1 MQILAA
7 LTDDSVRVW
16 DAWSGQLLQR
26 LEGHAGRA
34 HVLECHPLDHR
45 LAMSAGYDGLTII
58 WDIIAG
64 RALTRSA
71 SYTLFEA
78 FGKSTASRSW

>member
-64 RALTRSA
+64 RALTRLA
-71 SYTLFEA
+71 SHTLFEA
-78 FGKSTASRSW
+78 FGKSAASRSW